1 VAAGVNAFKFLD
13 DGAVGPFTGFR
24 WPVGEWVDAGG
35 VDPCLS
41 GIHAC
46 RVRHLPVWLGH
57 ELWEIEL
64 AGEVIEHQRKVVAVR
79 GRLIRRIDAWN
90 EQVAQDFGRFCA
102 QRTRERVGFLPVL
115 SGYVADVDN
124 FVAQHR
130 IPIAGF
136 AAARAAERRD
146 GPDAYEEERLAQAGW
161 LADRLGLEVVADE
174 LKGPGGRG

>member
-1 VAAGVNAFKFLD
+1 VIAYKFLD

-24 WPVGEWVDAGG
+24 WPVDEWVEADG
-35 VDPCLS
+35 VDLCNE

-46 RVRHLPVWLGH
+46 RVRDLPVWLGR

-64 AGEVIEHQRKVVAVR
+64 DGNVVEQELKLVAPR
-79 GRLIRRIDAWN
+79 GRLLRRIDEWN
-90 EQVAQDFGRFCA
+90 DGVAREFGLFCA
-102 QRTRERVGFLPVL
+102 RRTRERVGFLPVL
-115 SGYVADVDN
+115 SGYVGDVER
-124 FVAQHR
+124 FVAQQR

-146 GPDAYEEERLAQAGW
+146 GPVAYEEERGVQAAW
-161 LADRLGLEVVADE
+161 LAERLR